1 MKSNASL
8 LYSLILVVGDFLAL
22 VVAFAT
28 AYILRVSINI
38 TDQPISQTVYARDYL
53 IIFLTL
59 LPFWILIFALLGLY
73 QNSIYE
79 KRFNELGRLF
89 VGSFIGMLFVI
100 AWEYA
105 SSQAIFPGKLVPILG
120 FSLAFLLL
128 VIFRNLARAT
138 RSRLFK
144 YDIGVTN
151 LLIVGNTKIASEL
164 VESLADWHISGY
176 RIIGLVGHAAD
187 TAKKFPNLS
196 LFDSFEK
203 AVKKLRTNDIH
214 SIVQTELYSGNDR
227 NNDILEFAQTHHI
240 AYRFIPGN
248 SELFVGNIDVELFRS
263 SIPVIAVHQTALI
276 GWGRIVKR
284 LSDLILGSVALI
296 IATPFMIIIAV
307 AIKLTDFR
315 GPIFYKDPRHSRFNT
330 LVSIYKFR
338 TLKQKYNGITAEE
351 AFAKMGK
358 PKLINEYRSGGD
370 QLVNDPR
377 VTSIGNFLRRTS
389 LDELPQFINVVKGEI
404 SFVGPRALQSG
415 EYEKYGYDKKDLILA
430 VKSGLTGLA
439 QISGRKDIGFDER
452 RKLDLYYVQNW
463 SFWLDLI
470 ILVKTVRV
478 VFGRI
483 GAK

>member
-1 MKSNASL
+1 MNSNASL
-8 LYSLILVVGDFLAL
+8 LYSFVLVVGDFLAL
-22 VVAFAT
+22 VLAFVT
-28 AYILRVSINI
+28 AYVLRVSINI
-38 TDQPISQTVYARDYL
+38 TDAPIAQPVYARDYL
-53 IIFLTL
+53 ILFLAL
-59 LPFWILIFALLGLY
+59 LPFWILIFALMGLY

-89 VGSFIGMLFVI
+89 VGSIIGMLFVI
-100 AWEYA
+100 SWEYA

-284 LSDLILGSVALI
+284 LSDLILGLPLLVLLSPFMLVSAALI
-296 IATPFMIIIAV
+296 LLSDGRPIFFLQT
-307 AIKLTDFR
+307 KLTRFNNEFR
-315 GPIFYKDPRHSRFNT
+315 VFKFRTAKKEFSGLTHKEAFKKLGKPELLEQFYKDS
-330 LVSIYKFR
+330 
-338 TLKQKYNGITAEE
+338 
-351 AFAKMGK
+351 
-358 PKLINEYRSGGD
+358 EYLPD
-370 QLVNDPR
+370 DPR
-377 VTSIGNFLRRTS
+377 YTRIGLFLRKTS
-389 LDELPQFINVVKGEI
+389 LDELPQLINVVRG
-404 SFVGPRALQSG
+404 
-415 EYEKYGYDKKDLILA
+415 DLSL
-430 VKSGLTGLA
+430 LL
-439 QISGRKDIGFDER
+439 
-452 RKLDLYYVQNW
+452 
-463 SFWLDLI
+463 
-470 ILVKTVRV
+470 
-478 VFGRI
+478 
-483 GAK
+483 

>member
-8 LYSLILVVGDFLAL
+8 LYSFVLVVGDFLAL
-22 VVAFAT
+22 VLAFVT
-28 AYILRVSINI
+28 AYILRVTINI
-38 TDQPISQTVYARDYL
+38 TDAPITQPVYARDYL

-176 RIIGLVGHAAD
+176 RITGLVGHAAD

-284 LSDLILGSVALI
+284 LSDILLGGTALI
-296 IATPFMIIIAV
+296 CVLPFMAIISFL
-307 AIKLTDFR
+307 IKVSDFR
-315 GPIFYKDPRHSRFNT
+315 GKVFYKDSRLTRFGNKT
-330 LVSIYKFR
+330 KVYKFR
-338 TLKQKYNGITAEE
+338 SIKRAYSGLTPEE
-351 AFAKMGK
+351 AFTRMGR
-358 PKLINEYRSGGD
+358 PELIKKYRAGGD
-370 QLVNDPR
+370 QLPDDPR
-377 VTSIGNFLRRTS
+377 PTRIGRFLRRTS
-389 LDELPQFINVVKGEI
+389 LDELPQLINVVKGDI
-404 SFVGPRALQSG
+404 SFVGPRALQHP
-415 EYEKYGYDKKDLILA
+415 ELA
-430 VKSGLTGLA
+430 
-439 QISGRKDIGFDER
+439 R
-452 RKLDLYYVQNW
+452 
-463 SFWLDLI
+463 
-470 ILVKTVRV
+470 
-478 VFGRI
+478 
-483 GAK
+483 